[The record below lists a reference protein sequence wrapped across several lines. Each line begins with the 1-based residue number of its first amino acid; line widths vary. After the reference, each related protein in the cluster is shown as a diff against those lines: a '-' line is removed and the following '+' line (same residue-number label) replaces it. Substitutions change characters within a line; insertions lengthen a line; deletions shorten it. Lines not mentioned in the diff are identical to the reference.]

1 MSSATAEVLK
11 YLPHRE
17 PFLFIDEV
25 IDIDLG
31 NSIHAIKKVLPEE
44 DYLRGHFPGNP
55 IMPGV
60 IIIEALAQASGILGF
75 KTMDKTPQ
83 EGSLYVFAGVDNVRF
98 RKRVRPGDTLHLFSK
113 VVNVK
118 RAYIHSNDRRYP
130 RRPPALPNCARQNA
144 RQRGRRQTAY
154 RR

>member
-1 MSSATAEVLK
+1 MSNVTAEVLN

-17 PFLFIDEV
+17 PFLFIDKV

-31 NSIHAIKKVLPEE
+31 NSIHAIKKVLPTE

-113 VVNVK
+113 VLNVK
-118 RAYIHSNDRRYP
+118 RGIWKFEVRAEVNGELACSAKIMCADR
-130 RRPPALPNCARQNA
+130 PA
-144 RQRGRRQTAY
+144 
-154 RR
+154 

>member
-17 PFLFIDEV
+17 PFLFIDAV
-25 IDIDLG
+25 IEIDLG

-118 RAYIHSNDRRYP
+118 RGIWKFDVRAEVNNELACSATIMCADT
-130 RRPPALPNCARQNA
+130 PA
-144 RQRGRRQTAY
+144 
-154 RR
+154 

>member
-1 MSSATAEVLK
+1 MLSATAEVLK

-25 IDIDLG
+25 IEIDLG

-60 IIIEALAQASGILGF
+60 ILIEALAQASGILGF

-118 RAYIHSNDRRYP
+118 RGIWKFDVRAEVNDEL
-130 RRPPALPNCARQNA
+130 ACSATIMCADTQV
-144 RQRGRRQTAY
+144 
-154 RR
+154 

>member
-44 DYLRGHFPGNP
+44 YYLRGHFPGNP

-118 RAYIHSNDRRYP
+118 RGIWKFDVRAEVNDELACSATIMCADT
-130 RRPPALPNCARQNA
+130 PA
-144 RQRGRRQTAY
+144 
-154 RR
+154 

>member
-83 EGSLYVFAGVDNVRF
+83 GGSLYVFAGVDNVRF

-118 RAYIHSNDRRYP
+118 RGIWKFDVRAEVNDELACSATIMCADT
-130 RRPPALPNCARQNA
+130 PA
-144 RQRGRRQTAY
+144 
-154 RR
+154 